1 LFSLQY
7 GLLIESYLSRE
18 RTYSWFKDL
27 MEAGKGGLKEDSLRD
42 ATQIEVKELK

>member
-18 RTYSWFKDL
+18 KTYSWFKDL
-27 MEAGKGGLKEDSLRD
+27 MEAGKGRLKGDSLPD
-42 ATQIEVKELK
+42 AMQSELQELK